1 MNSFGLDPYISA
13 IVVDANAGI
22 VRYDPPCRKVA
33 IIGAGYGRDAAPWK
47 SRDYVIWGINEIT
60 QKRATVWFEMHPL
73 EVQSA
78 KDLVALERIETPC
91 YVLDDPAVWKMPFTI
106 ASNGGT
112 VSFAG
117 VPHPVRYPLERLR
130 AAGFREYFTCSFA
143 YQIALAILDGFEE
156 IGLWGVSLHLGTPRE
171 RLLDRA
177 CVDYWIGFAEGRGIK
192 VVEDSG
198 CARRPYLYGY
208 DYDAEKEEGDR
219 AVARFVQV
227 AQQMGYLDLSQ
238 VDP

>member
-1 MNSFGLDPYISA
+1 MTETIVSA
-13 IVVDANAGI
+13 KDGI
-22 VRYDPPCRKVA
+22 VRCDHRKMA
-33 IIGAGYGRDAAPWK
+33 IIGAGPGRNGAPWGNP
-47 SRDYVIWGINEIT
+47 SWCFFALNEIA
-60 QKRATVWFEMHPL
+60 QRHYDRHAELHPRA
-73 EVQSA
+73 VQSEQ
-78 KDLVALERIETPC
+78 DLAWLRRCQAPC
-91 YVLDDPAVWKMPFTI
+91 YVLDLDEWDGLI
-106 ASNGGT
+106 
-112 VSFAG
+112 
-117 VPHPVRYPLERLR
+117 PHPVRYPLERLR
-130 AAGFREYFTCSFA
+130 AVGFRDYYTATFC

-171 RLLDRA
+171 RLLERA

-198 CARRPYLYGY
+198 CARRPHLYGY
-208 DYDAEKEEGDR
+208 QYEDEKLDGDK

>member
-1 MNSFGLDPYISA
+1 MIILDA
-13 IVVDANAGI
+13 DQGI
-22 VRYDPPCRKVA
+22 VECRPRRRKVA
-33 IIGAGYGRDAAPWK
+33 IVGAGPGREYAPYTDSAWEC
-47 SRDYVIWGINEIT
+47 WAINEIA
-60 QKRATVWFEMHPL
+60 QRVAHRHFELHPL

-78 KDLVALERIETPC
+78 RDLAALERITIPC
-91 YVLDDPAVWKMPFTI
+91 YVLDDPALWKMPFPI

-117 VPHPVRYPLERLR
+117 VPNPVRYPLERLR
-130 AAGFREYFTCSFA
+130 AAGFRQYFTCTFA

-171 RLLDRA
+171 RLLERA
-177 CVDYWIGFAEGRGIK
+177 CVDYWIGFAEGHGIT
-192 VVEDSG
+192 VSEDSG

-208 DYDAEKEEGDR
+208 DYEDEKLEGDI

-227 AQQMGYLDLSQ
+227 AQQMGVLDLSQ
-238 VDP
+238 VE